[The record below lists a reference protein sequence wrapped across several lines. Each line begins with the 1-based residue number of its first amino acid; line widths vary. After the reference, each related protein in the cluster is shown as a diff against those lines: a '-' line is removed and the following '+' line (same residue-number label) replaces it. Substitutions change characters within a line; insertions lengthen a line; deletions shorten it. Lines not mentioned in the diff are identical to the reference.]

1 MFFWKRA
8 TKMIWHPY
16 EQNSILK
23 NIQTWVVTEWF
34 CQKFEKLTQKLVFKS
49 SWKVDKPPKETLH
62 KFISSINPGCNCTRE
77 KPNISPLVLAL
88 NNRNEESNCLIYCNC
103 YLCRY
108 SSLRKTNVDYGKLC
122 VTNMRRRFI
131 ASIEKQSCQLS
142 RWAHGDSGNAS
153 SWTKQMFP
161 AHMWEDII
169 YMIYNI

>member
-1 MFFWKRA
+1 
-8 TKMIWHPY
+8 MIWHPY
-16 EQNSILK
+16 EQNWTSPILE
-23 NIQTWVVTEWF
+23 NTLFLSF
-34 CQKFEKLTQKLVFKS
+34 CKMLFARKFEGLAQKLVYKS
-49 SWKVDKPPKETLH
+49 SCKVDKPPKETLH
-62 KFISSINPGCNCTRE
+62 KFISSINSGCNCTRE

-142 RWAHGDSGNAS
+142 RWAHWGFRKCLILNQTNVS
-153 SWTKQMFP
+153 SS
-161 AHMWEDII
+161 HVGR
-169 YMIYNI
+169 YNIYDI